1 MPSLPQTK
9 VTALNGKPAGPQYLP
24 SYLSLSSWYSPS
36 QCYLQLQ
43 PPSRPLQVRLS
54 GGTFLGQ
61 GWARDRPCTCLQ
73 GTCMCPSRANGDAD
87 AGVPIPPARGVLLKM
102 NAHNLFMMDMKAVA
116 QGLP

>member
-1 MPSLPQTK
+1 MGT
-9 VTALNGKPAGPQYLP
+9 QYLP

-61 GWARDRPCTCLQ
+61 DWTPDRAYMYLQ
-73 GTCMCPSRANGDAD
+73 GTHTCPSRANGDAD
-87 AGVPIPPARGVLLKM
+87 AEAPIPPARGVLLKI
-102 NAHNLFMMDMKAVA
+102 NAHNLFIMDIKAVA